1 MGKIQILYKFMDF
14 NDNMDSKSHFDKLSD
29 KGQKAL
35 INYLHEEAINL
46 ENKENREILA
56 LCYGKKCYWIK
67 VEDFITFSRNN
78 MEFLTTKEEVQE
90 YELFLSGNAMTP
102 TRFWSFALVKKED
115 THVLNYYEKHTEW
128 VKLNIEQELEK
139 HGKIPLK
146 FLKH

>member
-1 MGKIQILYKFMDF
+1 
-14 NDNMDSKSHFDKLSD
+14 
-29 KGQKAL
+29 
-35 INYLHEEAINL
+35 
-46 ENKENREILA
+46 
-56 LCYGKKCYWIK
+56 
-67 VEDFITFSRNN
+67 
-78 MEFLTTKEEVQE
+78 
-90 YELFLSGNAMTP
+90 MTP